1 MLYAK
6 TIKTIFCF
14 CKNTNFAK
22 NNKITLCKLMLKNDA
37 LWALA
42 STTYPLKDAFMVLFK
57 NLS

>member
-1 MLYAK
+1 MQKQLK
-6 TIKTIFCF
+6 LSFD
-14 CKNTNFAK
+14 FAK
-22 NNKITLCKLMLKNDA
+22 IPTLLNNNKITLCKLMLKNDA